1 MLGYASSSIRSF
13 TRRYF
18 SQMAG
23 NSRASEEN
31 SPRTR
36 STIYSTL
43 ERLLGRHLPL
53 LLFAILLTLLIGSAI
68 ITTALYGVEN
78 SDFSARSKV
87 LSPVDNVESSKRAS
101 QLSQPQN
108 FQLIFLMVVFV
119 VIFTAI
125 SLIFVNRIWRRL
137 SVASTSRL
145 NSQNT
150 PYMSSNSGR
159 LNQMLARLVQMGR
172 VSDAAALRSRL
183 RLAMISRDFDG
194 NDYEMLQ
201 GLDDQNPH
209 AGATEGEIS
218 RLPVH
223 VLTQAN
229 IDNGLS
235 ESSKSC
241 SICLAPYEV
250 GESIKTVI
258 CLVSLF

>member
-1 MLGYASSSIRSF
+1 
-13 TRRYF
+13 
-18 SQMAG
+18 MAG
-23 NSRASEEN
+23 NSRVSEEN

-36 STIYSTL
+36 STIHSTS
-43 ERLLGRHLPL
+43 ERLLGRYLPL
-53 LLFAILLTLLIGSAI
+53 LLFAILMTLLLGGAI
-68 ITTALYGVEN
+68 TTTALYGVEN
-78 SDFSARSKV
+78 SDFSTRSKV

-108 FQLIFLMVVFV
+108 FQLIFLMVIFA
-119 VIFTAI
+119 VIFTAM
-125 SLIFVNRIWRRL
+125 SLIIVIRVWRRL
-137 SVASTSRL
+137 FVANASRS
-145 NSQNT
+145 NSQST

-159 LNQMLARLVQMGR
+159 LNQMLTRLVQMGR

-183 RLAMISRDFDG
+183 RLAMINRDFDG

-229 IDNGLS
+229 IDNSLS
-235 ESSKSC
+235 ETSKSC
-241 SICLAPYEV
+241 SICLAPYEA

-258 CLVSLF
+258 CLVSFFWLALQHRKQVL